1 MSILVRNE
9 DDIIED
15 NILFHLHHGV
25 DAFVISDN
33 ASTDGTRDILNK
45 LARNYPIHIIDR
57 PNGEYL
63 QSAWVTEMAQIG
75 YKMFNAHWVINND
88 ADEFWLPLNGD
99 IKSYLSHKDTVITV
113 SRGNMLISE
122 RGKDYYESTWRVATP
137 ITYPPE
143 TQADISTKMSLLLL
157 PLLPK
162 VIVNPRGMLY
172 VRGGNHGAYHICKKL
187 GSRVENNI
195 FIYHFQIRS
204 YEKFVADAKQGA
216 ALLKNNPAV
225 RMGSHLR
232 RWAKMWE
239 AGTLEEEYERFLFT
253 RDEIQTLEKIGIIN
267 EDTRFKDALL
277 AVKKRK

>member
-25 DAFVISDN
+25 DAFIISDN

-45 LARNYPIHIIDR
+45 LARNHPIHIIDR
-57 PNGEYL
+57 PNGEYR
-63 QSAWVTEMAQIG
+63 QSKWVTEMAQIA
-75 YKMFNAHWVINND
+75 YKMFNANWVINND
-88 ADEFWLPLNGD
+88 ADEFWLPINGD
-99 IKSYLSHKDTVITV
+99 IKSHLSYKDTVV
-113 SRGNMLISE
+113 AVARGNMLIPE
-122 RGKDYYESTWRVATP
+122 RGKDYYESTWRVSTP

-143 TQADISTKMSLLLL
+143 TQPDVSVQMSLLLL
-157 PLLPK
+157 SVREK
-162 VIVNPRGMLY
+162 VILNPRGIFK
-172 VRGGNHGAYHICKKL
+172 VRGGNHDAYHIYKLL
-187 GSRVENNI
+187 GSRVEDNI

-204 YEKFVADAKQGA
+204 YEKFVAQAKQGA
-216 ALLKNNPAV
+216 VLLKNNPAT
-225 RMGSHLR
+225 RMGNHLR

-253 RDEIQTLEKIGIIN
+253 RDETRTLEKIGIIN

-277 AVKKRK
+277 AVKK